1 MIYLSRVKKRK
12 VNKMIDKL
20 IKWFYPEDSEE
31 HSFKDV
37 AFLLGG
43 AIIVVPSMFLAFGLV
58 LSFA

>member
-1 MIYLSRVKKRK
+1 
-12 VNKMIDKL
+12 MIDKL

-43 AIIVVPSMFLAFGLV
+43 AIIVVPAMFLVFSLV
-58 LSFA
+58 LIFA